1 VTITVIDQVV
11 TSGTGTSIAGTPAG
25 NLTNGSF
32 LHVVY
37 KGSTGVCSGV
47 ADPTNGSYTPVGTA
61 LADASAHK
69 SAQFIVANISSGQ
82 PLITASCSSGTS
94 LGLIVREI
102 LGASSF
108 DQASS
113 FLNNA
118 VNPGTDAATSG
129 AVTISVAPG
138 LASAVFAGY
147 TGNAL
152 SAGTGY
158 TPDTHP
164 LAGWGFV
171 DSLSEHLRY
180 TSPASVAGTATLAA
194 GGSSTVH
201 AHLATFKES
210 ASSGQM
216 PKNYYVLP

>member
-1 VTITVIDQVV
+1 VV
-11 TSGTGTSIAGTPAG
+11 TSGTGTSVAGTPAG

-47 ADPTNGSYTPVGTA
+47 SDPTNGSYTPVGTA
-61 LADASAHK
+61 LSDASAHK
-69 SAQFIVANISSGQ
+69 SAQFIVANTSSGQ
-82 PLITASCSSGTS
+82 PLITAACSSGTS

-118 VNPGTDAATSG
+118 VVAGTDAATSG
-129 AVTISVAPG
+129 SLTPAVAPG
-138 LASAVFAGY
+138 LSSAVHAGF

-152 SAGTGY
+152 SAGTNY
-158 TPDTHP
+158 AADTHP
-164 LAGWGFV
+164 LTGWGFI
-171 DSLSEHLRY
+171 DSLSEHFRY
-180 TSPASVAGTATLAA
+180 TGVGAVIGSATIAA

-201 AHLATFKES
+201 SHQALFKES
-210 ASSGQM
+210 GAGAGAHLGTLM
-216 PKNYYVLP
+216 GVGT